1 MARRVLVVD
10 DEESTRL
17 LLGRILEALPGLE
30 TTLADSGE
38 AALKMLAER
47 PFDLILL
54 DLMMPGIG
62 GIEALT
68 RIRSSKANKKTPVI
82 VVSVIADTPTKNVCR
97 SMGVVEYIVKPIER
111 QTLLR
116 AVEGALA

>member
-1 MARRVLVVD
+1 VAKRVLIVD

-17 LLGRILEALPGLE
+17 LLGRILEAIPGLE
-30 TTLADSGE
+30 STLADSGE
-38 AALKMLAER
+38 AALKLLAER
-47 PFDLILL
+47 PFDLIVL

-68 RIRSSKANKKTPVI
+68 RIRSSRANKKTPVI
-82 VVSVIADTPTKNVCR
+82 VVSVLADPDTKVVCR

-111 QTLLR
+111 QSFLR
-116 AVEGALA
+116 SVQAVLA

>member
-17 LLGRILEALPGLE
+17 LLGRILEAVPDLE
-30 TTLADSGE
+30 TTLAESGE
-38 AALKMLAER
+38 VALKLLAER

-68 RIRSSKANKKTPVI
+68 RIRNSKANKKTPVI
-82 VVSVIADTPTKNVCR
+82 VVSVLADTPTKNVCR

-111 QTLLR
+111 QALIK
-116 AVEGALA
+116 AVQGALA

>member
-1 MARRVLVVD
+1 MARRVLIVD

-17 LLGRILEALPGLE
+17 LLGRILESIPGLE
-30 TTLADSGE
+30 ATLADSGE

-68 RIRSSKANKKTPVI
+68 RIRNSKANQKTPVI
-82 VVSVIADTPTKNVCR
+82 VVSVLADAPTKNVCR

-111 QTLLR
+111 QALVK

>member
-1 MARRVLVVD
+1 MARRVLIVD

-17 LLGRILEALPGLE
+17 LLGRILEAIPDLE

-38 AALKMLAER
+38 TALKLLAER

-68 RIRSSKANKKTPVI
+68 RIRDSKANKQTPVI
-82 VVSVIADTPTKNVCR
+82 VVSVLADAPTKNVCR
-97 SMGVVEYIVKPIER
+97 SMGVVEYLVKPIER
-111 QTLLR
+111 QRLVE
-116 AVEGALA
+116 AVAGALA

>member
-1 MARRVLVVD
+1 MARRVLIVD

-17 LLGRILEALPGLE
+17 LLGRILESIPGLE
-30 TTLADSGE
+30 ATLADSGE

-68 RIRSSKANKKTPVI
+68 RIRNSKANQKTPVI
-82 VVSVIADTPTKNVCR
+82 VVSVLADTPTKNVCR

-111 QTLLR
+111 QVLVK

>member
-1 MARRVLVVD
+1 MARRVLIVD

-17 LLGRILEALPGLE
+17 LLGRILESIPGLD

-68 RIRSSKANKKTPVI
+68 RIRNSKANQKTPVI
-82 VVSVIADTPTKNVCR
+82 VVSVLADAPTKNVCR

-111 QTLLR
+111 QALVK

>member
-1 MARRVLVVD
+1 MAKRVLIVD

-17 LLGRILEALPGLE
+17 LLGRILEAIPGLQS
-30 TTLADSGE
+30 TLADSGE
-38 AALKMLAER
+38 SALKLLAER

-62 GIEALT
+62 GIAALT
-68 RIRSSKANKKTPVI
+68 RIRESKANKNTPVI
-82 VVSVIADTPTKNVCR
+82 VVSVLADPSTKNVCR

-111 QTLLR
+111 QSFLKT
-116 AVEGALA
+116 VQGALP

>member
-1 MARRVLVVD
+1 MARRILIVD

-17 LLGRILEALPGLE
+17 LLGRVLEAIPGLE

-68 RIRSSKANKKTPVI
+68 RIRGSKANKKTPVI

>member
-1 MARRVLVVD
+1 VARRILIVD

-17 LLGRILEALPGLE
+17 LLGRILEAVTDLE

-38 AALKMLAER
+38 SALKLLAER

-54 DLMMPGIG
+54 DLLMPGIG

-68 RIRSSKANKKTPVI
+68 RIRTSKANQKTPVI
-82 VVSVIADTPTKNVCR
+82 VVSVLADTPTKNVCR

-111 QTLLR
+111 QVLVK

>member
-1 MARRVLVVD
+1 MARRVLIVD

-17 LLGRILEALPGLE
+17 LLGRILEAIPDLE
-30 TTLADSGE
+30 ATLADSGE

-68 RIRSSKANKKTPVI
+68 RIRNSKANKKTPVI
-82 VVSVIADTPTKNVCR
+82 VVSVLADTPTKNVCR

-111 QTLLR
+111 PALLK
-116 AVEGALA
+116 AVQGALA